1 MAPSSPG
8 VHSGQI
14 ARAMSA
20 SEFLTGIPSRRS
32 SYLRQ
37 AYLPSGMTD
46 GLGSGPSVEGGGLD
60 RLWRRS
66 RK

>member
-1 MAPSSPG
+1 MASSSPG
-8 VHSGQI
+8 VHPGQI

-20 SEFLTGIPSRRS
+20 SEFLTGIPSTRS

-46 GLGSGPSVEGGGLD
+46 RLGSDPSVEGGRLD
-60 RLWRRS
+60 RL
-66 RK
+66 